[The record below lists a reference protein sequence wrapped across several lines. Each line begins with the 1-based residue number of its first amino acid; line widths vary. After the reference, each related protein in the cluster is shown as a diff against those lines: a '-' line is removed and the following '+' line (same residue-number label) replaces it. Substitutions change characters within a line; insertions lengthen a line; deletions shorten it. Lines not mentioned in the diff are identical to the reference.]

1 MPDRMPVSIDPRSS
15 PAELVGIID
24 EFLRALKAA
33 HLDLPPHL
41 SNLEKR
47 ADAACALLIKLYSKS
62 KTGPCPTGLPVR

>member
-1 MPDRMPVSIDPRSS
+1 MPERVPVPIGPRSS

-24 EFLRALKAA
+24 DFLKALKAA

-47 ADAACALLIKLYSKS
+47 ADAACALLIKLFSKT